1 VVESRDDKKVKKSK
15 QRRENMSRI
24 QIIIDSIAGAVGAV
38 LGFMYGEVTGLFWAL
53 IAFMALDYITG
64 VIVAVIEKRLSSE
77 VGFRGLAKKFL
88 ILVFVAVGHIA
99 DTYILGG
106 TPAAMSAVMLFYI
119 ANEGISIIENAAAL
133 GLPVPK
139 KITGLMEQ
147 IRNKSES
154 ED

>member
-1 VVESRDDKKVKKSK
+1 MSK
-15 QRRENMSRI
+15 I

-64 VIVAVIEKRLSSE
+64 VVVAIIEKRLSSE

-106 TPAAMSAVMLFYI
+106 TPVAMSAVMLFYI

-139 KITGLMEQ
+139 KLTNIMEQ
-147 IRNKSES
+147 IKNKSES
-154 ED
+154 EEE

>member
-1 VVESRDDKKVKKSK
+1 MSK
-15 QRRENMSRI
+15 I

-64 VIVAVIEKRLSSE
+64 VVVAIIEKRLSSE

-88 ILVFVAVGHIA
+88 ILVFGAVGHIA

-139 KITGLMEQ
+139 KLKDIMAQL
-147 IRNKSES
+147 KKES
-154 ED
+154 EEE

>member
-1 VVESRDDKKVKKSK
+1 MSK
-15 QRRENMSRI
+15 F

-64 VIVAVIEKRLSSE
+64 VIVAIIEKRLSSE

-139 KITGLMEQ
+139 KLTNIMEQ
-147 IRNKSES
+147 IKNKSES
-154 ED
+154 EEE

>member
-1 VVESRDDKKVKKSK
+1 MSK
-15 QRRENMSRI
+15 I

-38 LGFMYGEVTGLFWAL
+38 LGFMYGEVSGLFWAL

-119 ANEGISIIENAAAL
+119 ANEGISIIENAATL

-139 KITGLMEQ
+139 KLTSIMEQ
-147 IRNKSES
+147 IKNKSES
-154 ED
+154 EEE

>member
-1 VVESRDDKKVKKSK
+1 MSK
-15 QRRENMSRI
+15 I

-64 VIVAVIEKRLSSE
+64 VIVAIIEKRLSSE

-139 KITGLMEQ
+139 KLTSIMEQ
-147 IRNKSES
+147 IKNKSES
-154 ED
+154 EEE

>member
-1 VVESRDDKKVKKSK
+1 MSK
-15 QRRENMSRI
+15 I

-139 KITGLMEQ
+139 KLTSIMEQ

-154 ED
+154 EDE

>member
-1 VVESRDDKKVKKSK
+1 MSK
-15 QRRENMSRI
+15 L
-24 QIIIDSIAGAVGAV
+24 QIIIDSIAGAVGAII
-38 LGFMYGEVTGLFWAL
+38 GFLFGEVNGLFWAL

-139 KITGLMEQ
+139 KLTSIMEQ
-147 IRNKSES
+147 IKNKSES
-154 ED
+154 EEE

>member
-1 VVESRDDKKVKKSK
+1 MSK
-15 QRRENMSRI
+15 I

-38 LGFMYGEVTGLFWAL
+38 LGFMYGEVNGLFWAL

-64 VIVAVIEKRLSSE
+64 VVVAIIEKRLSSE

-99 DTYILGG
+99 DAYILGG

-139 KITGLMEQ
+139 KLTSIMEQ
-147 IRNKSES
+147 IKNKSES
-154 ED
+154 EEE

>member
-1 VVESRDDKKVKKSK
+1 MSK
-15 QRRENMSRI
+15 I

-64 VIVAVIEKRLSSE
+64 VIVAIIEKRLSSE

-139 KITGLMEQ
+139 KLTNIMEQ
-147 IRNKSES
+147 IKNKSES
-154 ED
+154 EEK

>member
-1 VVESRDDKKVKKSK
+1 MSK
-15 QRRENMSRI
+15 I

-38 LGFMYGEVTGLFWAL
+38 LGFMYGEVNGLFWAL

-64 VIVAVIEKRLSSE
+64 VIVAIIEKRLSSE

-119 ANEGISIIENAAAL
+119 ANAGISIIENAAAL
-133 GLPVPK
+133 APPVPK
-139 KITGLMEQ
+139 KFTNIMEQ
-147 IRNKSES
+147 IKNKSES
-154 ED
+154 EDE

>member
-1 VVESRDDKKVKKSK
+1 MSKV
-15 QRRENMSRI
+15 

-106 TPAAMSAVMLFYI
+106 TPAAMSAVMLFYM

-139 KITGLMEQ
+139 KLTSIMEQ
-147 IRNKSES
+147 IKNKSES
-154 ED
+154 EEE

>member
-1 VVESRDDKKVKKSK
+1 MSK
-15 QRRENMSRI
+15 I

-106 TPAAMSAVMLFYI
+106 TPAAMSAVMLFYM

-139 KITGLMEQ
+139 KLKDIMAQL
-147 IRNKSES
+147 KKES
-154 ED
+154 EEE

>member
-1 VVESRDDKKVKKSK
+1 MSK
-15 QRRENMSRI
+15 I

-38 LGFMYGEVTGLFWAL
+38 LGFMYGEVNGLFWAL

-106 TPAAMSAVMLFYI
+106 TPAAMSAVMLFYM

-139 KITGLMEQ
+139 KLTNIMEQ
-147 IRNKSES
+147 IKNKSES
-154 ED
+154 EEE

>member
-1 VVESRDDKKVKKSK
+1 MSK
-15 QRRENMSRI
+15 I

-38 LGFMYGEVTGLFWAL
+38 LGFMYGEVNGLFWAL

-64 VIVAVIEKRLSSE
+64 VIVAIIEKRLSSE

-139 KITGLMEQ
+139 KLTNIMEQ
-147 IRNKSES
+147 IKNKSES

>member
-1 VVESRDDKKVKKSK
+1 MSK
-15 QRRENMSRI
+15 I

-64 VIVAVIEKRLSSE
+64 VVVAVIEKRLSSE

-139 KITGLMEQ
+139 KLTNIMEQ
-147 IRNKSES
+147 IKNKSES
-154 ED
+154 EEE

>member
-1 VVESRDDKKVKKSK
+1 MSK
-15 QRRENMSRI
+15 I

-64 VIVAVIEKRLSSE
+64 VVVAIIEKRLSSE

-139 KITGLMEQ
+139 KLTNIMEQ
-147 IRNKSES
+147 IKNKSES
-154 ED
+154 EEK

>member
-1 VVESRDDKKVKKSK
+1 
-15 QRRENMSRI
+15 MSRI

-64 VIVAVIEKRLSSE
+64 VVVAIIEKRLSSE

-106 TPAAMSAVMLFYI
+106 TPAAMSAVMLFYM

-139 KITGLMEQ
+139 KLKDIMAQL
-147 IRNKSES
+147 KKES
-154 ED
+154 EEE

>member
-1 VVESRDDKKVKKSK
+1 MSK
-15 QRRENMSRI
+15 F
-24 QIIIDSIAGAVGAV
+24 QIIIDSIAGAVGAI
-38 LGFMYGEVTGLFWAL
+38 LGFMYGEVNGLFWAL

-106 TPAAMSAVMLFYI
+106 TPAAMSAVMLFYM

-139 KITGLMEQ
+139 KLTSIMEQ

-154 ED
+154 EEE

>member
-1 VVESRDDKKVKKSK
+1 MSK
-15 QRRENMSRI
+15 I

-119 ANEGISIIENAAAL
+119 ANESISIIENAAAL

-139 KITGLMEQ
+139 KLTNIMEQ
-147 IRNKSES
+147 IKNKSES
-154 ED
+154 EEE